1 MLNLTPKAQAESPHI
16 SPKKKSTAKASYD
29 KYLLTGF
36 AMIIALITGFFLWA
50 AMAPIQG
57 AVIAPGTVVVEGKPK
72 TLQHL
77 DGGIVGEILV
87 KDGDKVQAGD
97 VVLRLDST
105 SLNANRD
112 LLQKRLNEA
121 KAFRARLIAE
131 RDGQVNIYWNAA
143 FPRASRTPD
152 LVKIIND
159 QTQLFN
165 TRRNASEGQ
174 LDQLQK
180 RLQQSGEQI
189 AGFVSQSNAHQSQ
202 LGIISQELRGLK
214 ELFRDGYVS
223 QTRILALEREEAGLS
238 GEVARLR
245 AEIARTQSAIGETEI
260 EILQVKRSLQEAVLT
275 ELRSRESEISDL
287 EEQLISA
294 SDQAGR
300 VDVIAPVSGTVHNMA
315 VTTLGGVVT
324 PANPIMEI
332 IPDSDRLIVESRI
345 EPIYVDQ
352 IYTGQETTVRLSAFN
367 MRTTPELKGFVKSI
381 SANTVID
388 SVTGAP
394 FYNVRVEIPTFE
406 ISRLKGL
413 TLVPGM
419 PAEAFMQ
426 TDKRT
431 VINYLLKPAT
441 DQLSRA
447 FKEE

>member
-1 MLNLTPKAQAESPHI
+1 
-16 SPKKKSTAKASYD
+16 
-29 KYLLTGF
+29 
-36 AMIIALITGFFLWA
+36 
-50 AMAPIQG
+50 
-57 AVIAPGTVVVEGKPK
+57 
-72 TLQHL
+72 
-77 DGGIVGEILV
+77 
-87 KDGDKVQAGD
+87 
-97 VVLRLDST
+97 
-105 SLNANRD
+105 
-112 LLQKRLNEA
+112 
-121 KAFRARLIAE
+121 
-131 RDGQVNIYWNAA
+131 
-143 FPRASRTPD
+143 
-152 LVKIIND
+152 
-159 QTQLFN
+159 
-165 TRRNASEGQ
+165 
-174 LDQLQK
+174 
-180 RLQQSGEQI
+180 
-189 AGFVSQSNAHQSQ
+189 
-202 LGIISQELRGLK
+202 
-214 ELFRDGYVS
+214 
-223 QTRILALEREEAGLS
+223 
-238 GEVARLR
+238 
-245 AEIARTQSAIGETEI
+245 
-260 EILQVKRSLQEAVLT
+260 
-275 ELRSRESEISDL
+275 
-287 EEQLISA
+287 
-294 SDQAGR
+294 
-300 VDVIAPVSGTVHNMA
+300 MA

>member
-1 MLNLTPKAQAESPHI
+1 MSNRSPHTPAK
-16 SPKKKSTAKASYD
+16 PKPVKAGYD
-29 KYLLTGF
+29 KYLLS
-36 AMIIALITGFFLWA
+36 GFFLIFALVAGFVAWA
-50 AMAPIQG
+50 AFAPIQG

-87 KDGDKVQAGD
+87 KDGDKVKAGD
-97 VVLRLDST
+97 VVLRLDPT

-112 LLQKRLNEA
+112 LLQKRLDEA
-121 KAFRARLIAE
+121 KAFRARLMAE
-131 RDGQVNIYWNAA
+131 RDGQQAVQWSRT
-143 FPRASRTPD
+143 FPANSRTPD
-152 LVKIIND
+152 LKMIIND

-165 TRRNASEGQ
+165 TRRSASQGQ
-174 LDQLQK
+174 LAQLRK
-180 RLQQSGEQI
+180 RLQQFGEQI
-189 AGFVSQSNAHQSQ
+189 AGFVSQVRAHESQ
-202 LGIISQELRGLK
+202 LSIISKELQGLH

-223 QTRILALEREEAGLS
+223 QTRILSLEREQAGLS
-238 GEVARLR
+238 GEIARLQ
-245 AEIARTQSAIGETEI
+245 ADIARTNASIGETEI
-260 EILQVKRSLQEAVLT
+260 EILQVTRSAQEAVLT

-287 EEQLISA
+287 QEQLISA

-300 VDVIAPVSGTVHNMA
+300 VDVVAPVSGTIHNMA

-324 PANPIMEI
+324 PANPLMEI
-332 IPDSDRLIVESRI
+332 IPDSGRLIVESRV

-352 IYTGQETTVRLSAFN
+352 IYAGQKTTVRLSAFN
-367 MRTTPELKGFVKSI
+367 TRTTPELKGVVQSV
-381 SANTVID
+381 SANTLID
-388 SVTGAP
+388 PVTGAP
-394 FYNVRVEIPTFE
+394 FYTVIIEIPKDE

-431 VINYLLKPAT
+431 VVNYLLKPAT

>member
-1 MLNLTPKAQAESPHI
+1 MSNTSPHAPAK
-16 SPKKKSTAKASYD
+16 PKPVKAGYD
-29 KYLLTGF
+29 RYLLS
-36 AMIIALITGFFLWA
+36 GFFLIFALVAGFIAWA
-50 AMAPIQG
+50 VFAPIQG

-87 KDGDKVQAGD
+87 KDGDKVKAGD
-97 VVLRLDST
+97 IVLRLDPT

-112 LLQKRLNEA
+112 LLQKRLDEA
-121 KAFRARLIAE
+121 EAFRARLIAE
-131 RDGQVNIYWNAA
+131 RDGQHTIPW
-143 FPRASRTPD
+143 SRTFPVKRRTAD
-152 LVKIIND
+152 LTMIIND

-165 TRRNASEGQ
+165 TRRSASQGQ
-174 LDQLQK
+174 LAQLRK
-180 RLQQSGEQI
+180 RLQQFGEQI
-189 AGFVSQSNAHQSQ
+189 AGFVSQVRAHESQ
-202 LGIISQELRGLK
+202 LGIISKELQGLR

-223 QTRILALEREEAGLS
+223 QTRILSLEREQAGLS
-238 GEVARLR
+238 GEIARLQ
-245 AEIARTQSAIGETEI
+245 ADIARTNASIGETEI
-260 EILQVKRSLQEAVLT
+260 EILQVTRTAQEAVLT

-287 EEQLISA
+287 QEQLISA
-294 SDQAGR
+294 RDEAGR
-300 VDVIAPVSGTVHNMA
+300 VDVVAPVSGIIHNMA

-324 PANPIMEI
+324 PANPLMEI
-332 IPDSDRLIVESRI
+332 IPDTGRLIVESRV

-352 IYTGQETTVRLSAFN
+352 IYEGQKTTVRLSAFN
-367 MRTTPELKGFVKSI
+367 TRTTPELKGIVQSV
-381 SANTVID
+381 SANTLTD
-388 SVTGAP
+388 PVTGAP
-394 FYNVRVEIPTFE
+394 FYTVRIVIPTDE

-431 VINYLLKPAT
+431 VVNYLLKPAT